1 MENQINTGEQNT
13 PQVSQNPVSQPAV
26 TPEKPKINYLLVGEV
41 ALVCSLIFGFGG
53 YYLGKQSSNPQY
65 VNNEVQTNPTA
76 TPYLNNPTINPSS
89 TPDPTANWKTY
100 TNSEVGFRFKYPS
113 EWKTQTGIPNSGLIS
128 LETSDGNRFFAW
140 FSQSVTLA
148 EWLEETQSGKII
160 GKKTIGDYTFT
171 VVQGGLMSDSLEYVV
186 DVKGKGIIRFVI
198 EPNTDS
204 AKSESTFSQ
213 ILSTFKF
220 TQ

>member
-1 MENQINTGEQNT
+1 MENQSNTAEQNL
-13 PQVSQNPVSQPAV
+13 PQVGQNPVVQPV
-26 TPEKPKINYLLVGEV
+26 TIAKTNYLTIAGV
-41 ALVCSLIFGFGG
+41 AFACSLIFGVGG
-53 YYLGKQSSNPQY
+53 YYLGKQSLNSPY
-65 VNNEVQTNPTA
+65 VNNEVQTNPTD
-76 TPYLNNPTINPSS
+76 THYLNNSTPATNPSS
-89 TPDPTANWKTY
+89 TSDPTANWKTY
-100 TNSEVGFRFKYPS
+100 TNSEIGFHFKYPS

-171 VVQGGLMSDSLEYVV
+171 VVQGGLIYDSLEYVV

-204 AKSESTFSQ
+204 VKSENTFIQ

>member
-1 MENQINTGEQNT
+1 MENQSNPAGQNL
-13 PQVSQNPVSQPAV
+13 PQVGQNPVVQPVAIAK
-26 TPEKPKINYLLVGEV
+26 TNYLTIVGV
-41 ALVCSLIFGFGG
+41 ALICSLIFGFGG
-53 YYLGKQSSNPQY
+53 YYLGKQSSNSKY

-76 TPYLNNPTINPSS
+76 TPYVNSPTSTTNPSS
-89 TPDPTANWKTY
+89 TLDPTANWKTY

-128 LETSDGNRFFAW
+128 LETSHGNRFFVW

-171 VVQGGLMSDSLEYVV
+171 VVQGGLMFDSLEYVV

-204 AKSESTFSQ
+204 TKSENTFSQ
-213 ILSTFKF
+213 ILSTFKL

>member
-1 MENQINTGEQNT
+1 MENQSNPAGQNL
-13 PQVSQNPVSQPAV
+13 PQVGQNPVVQPVAIAK
-26 TPEKPKINYLLVGEV
+26 TNYLTIVGV
-41 ALVCSLIFGFGG
+41 ALICSLIFGFGG
-53 YYLGKQSSNPQY
+53 YYLGKQSSNSKY

-76 TPYLNNPTINPSS
+76 TPYVNSP
-89 TPDPTANWKTY
+89 TY

-128 LETSDGNRFFAW
+128 LETSHGNRFFVW

-171 VVQGGLMSDSLEYVV
+171 VVQGGLMFDSLEYVV

-204 AKSESTFSQ
+204 TKSENTFSQ
-213 ILSTFKF
+213 ILSTFKL